1 MYTANRSRP
10 TRILA
15 ALALGLALPPL
26 AIAQEQSASTYP
38 NRTIHVIVGFT
49 PSSAPDL
56 TARIIAQKLSETWH
70 QPIIVENKTGAGS
83 AIAAHYV
90 ADSPADG
97 YTLLS
102 VTSAHAV
109 LPAINAP
116 LQYDTLKDFAP
127 IAMTS
132 LAPLWLVVSPS
143 LNVKSLRDFVALA
156 KEKPNQ
162 LNYGSAGVG
171 SLTHFA
177 AAMFND
183 AAGIQAQHVP
193 YKGIPEV
200 LDDLIAGRV
209 QYFLSPLGPSFGFVH
224 SGKLIALAVTG
235 NERLA
240 EFPNVPTVAQAG
252 FPGYRVLTWTGLLAP
267 AGTPTPIINK
277 LNQAIVGVLDETELK
292 KKWAQLGL
300 QAVHTTPAEY
310 QKTIAEDVAKF
321 TAAARKAN
329 ISVK

>member
-1 MYTANRSRP
+1 MCTANRSRQ
-10 TRILA
+10 TCIIA
-15 ALALGLALPPL
+15 ALVLGLALPPL
-26 AIAQEQSASTYP
+26 AVAQEPSPSTYP
-38 NRTIHVIVGFT
+38 NRTVHVIVGFT

-70 QPIIVENKTGAGS
+70 QPMVVENKIGAGG

-90 ADSPADG
+90 ADSPPDG

-116 LQYDTLKDFAP
+116 LQYNTLKDFSP
-127 IAMTS
+127 ITMTS

-143 LNVKSLRDFVALA
+143 LKVRSLRDFVALA
-156 KEKPNQ
+156 KGRPNQ

-209 QYFLSPLGPSFGFVH
+209 QYFLSPLAPSFGFVR

-240 EFPNVPTVAQAG
+240 EFPNVPTVAESG
-252 FPGYRVLTWTGLLAP
+252 FPSYRVLTWTGLLAP
-267 AGTPTPIINK
+267 AGTPTPIVTK
-277 LNQAIVGVLDETELK
+277 LNQTIVGLLDKPELK
-292 KKWAQLGL
+292 TKWAQLGL

-310 QKTIAEDVAKF
+310 QKIIAEDVAKY
-321 TAAARKAN
+321 TVAARKAN